1 MIRSE
6 KEALANREY
15 ADATFNFMT
24 QVCCKFDGNLCWSL
38 VTLKQF
44 SAAWGF
50 SLCCFCLG
58 GTLLGIV
65 LALRGLFRRYL
76 KGRWSLA

>member
-1 MIRSE
+1 MICSE
-6 KEALANREY
+6 KGTLANRKY

-24 QVCCKFDGNLCWSL
+24 QVCCKIDGNLCWSL

-50 SLCCFCLG
+50 SCVFLVSLFFG
-58 GTLLGIV
+58 GGSGYCKTFWYS
-65 LALRGLFRRYL
+65 RG
-76 KGRWSLA
+76 W